1 MSKKENRI
9 IILQNLG
16 ILTLALISLYYINEL
31 FGSQISSLLNAATV
45 IILPLAIAL
54 FISYLLAP
62 IVKLIDK
69 QIKRR

>member
-31 FGSQISSLLNAATV
+31 FGS
-45 IILPLAIAL
+45 
-54 FISYLLAP
+54 
-62 IVKLIDK
+62 
-69 QIKRR
+69 